1 MFKNGMLGIGLLI
14 GIFIAGFMG
23 YLFILMAGDYV
34 VDENDLVMNSA
45 SKLVDMK
52 GNTITRIYSE
62 NRELVSGKE
71 IPDEVKDAFV
81 SVEDTRFY
89 EHHGLDF
96 RSIAR
101 AVYRDIAA
109 GHKVEGGSTI
119 TQQLAKNVFLS
130 HEKSLLRKTKE
141 AVIAI
146 NLERKYSKDKILEM
160 YLNQIYF
167 GHGAYGIQAASKFYF
182 NKDVSDLTLEEGAM
196 LAGMPKAPSYYSP
209 IEHREASKKRR
220 DLVLDLMAKHHF
232 ITAEQAVRAK
242 GKTISL
248 NLHKEERNPALTT
261 YIDMV
266 LDEAKDRYH
275 LSREEMRKGGYK
287 VVVPLQKATQ
297 ETLYQTF
304 LKPDYFVGTGKEP
317 PEGAMVMMDADTGGI
332 IAAQGGR
339 GYLRD
344 GLNRVNVNRQ
354 PGSAFKPLAVYAP
367 ALETKAYKPYSMLK
381 DEQLSYKGYAPK
393 NYDGKYRG
401 KVSMAEAI
409 RDSINAPAVWLLNE
423 LGIDQSKA
431 ALKKLGMDIPDKGL
445 GIALGGLDN
454 GVSPYQMMAA
464 YRSFAREGKTVKPY
478 AIAKIYDRNGEL
490 VGKASH
496 KEKKVFKKQTAWY
509 MTRMLQ
515 QVVEKGTG
523 KSGNAGT
530 ELAGKTGTTNY
541 EGVPHAN
548 KDAWFVGYTPKVV
561 GAAWIGYDRTTNES
575 YLNTSSEK
583 ATLLFKDVISQMP
596 SQRGLTFKKPKGVKE
611 LDPPVD
617 LIKIS
622 DLKANFALG
631 SFGVPGI
638 KLSWTPSDDERL
650 QYKIYAIKDGESTH
664 VDTVTG
670 KGSYTVSG
678 RYLFTLPKFYVVPL
692 NPQTDQEG
700 EPSNSVALDLFR

>member
-34 VDENDLVMNSA
+34 VDEKDLVMSSA

-52 GNTITRIYSE
+52 GNTITRIYSQ
-62 NRELVSGKE
+62 NRELVKGDE
-71 IPDEVKDAFV
+71 IPEEVKDAFV
-81 SVEDTRFY
+81 AVEDSRFY
-89 EHHGLDF
+89 GHHGLDF

-101 AVYRDIAA
+101 AIYRDIVA
-109 GHKVEGGSTI
+109 GHRVEGGSTI

-146 NLERKYSKDKILEM
+146 NLERRYSKDKILEM

-167 GHGAYGIQAASKFYF
+167 GHGVYGIQAASKFYF
-182 NKDVSDLTLEEGAM
+182 SKDVSDLTVEEGAM
-196 LAGMPKAPSYYSP
+196 LAGMPKAPNSYSP
-209 IEHREASKKRR
+209 IRHMDASKKRR
-220 DLVLDLMAKHHF
+220 DLVLDLMANQHF

-242 GKTISL
+242 GKTIAL
-248 NLHKEERNPALTT
+248 NLHKEQRNPALTT

-266 LDEAKDRYH
+266 LHEAKEKYH
-275 LSREEMRKGGYK
+275 LSREEMRQGGYK
-287 VVVPLQKATQ
+287 IVVPMQISTQ
-297 ETLYQTF
+297 EAAYQTF
-304 LKPDYFVGTGKEP
+304 LKPDYFVGTGKER
-317 PEGAMVMMDADTGGI
+317 PEGALVLMDADTGGV

-339 GYLRD
+339 GYLTE
-344 GLNRVNVNRQ
+344 GLNRVYVNRQ
-354 PGSAFKPLAVYAP
+354 PGSSFKPLAVYAP
-367 ALETKAYKPYSMLK
+367 ALDSKAYKPYSMLK
-381 DEQLSYKGYAPK
+381 DEQLSYKGYKPK
-393 NYDGKYRG
+393 NYDGVYRG

-409 RDSINAPAVWLLNE
+409 RDSVNAPAVWLLNE
-423 LGIDQSKA
+423 LGVSQSKK
-431 ALKKLGMDIPDKGL
+431 ALAELGMDIPDKGL
-445 GIALGGLDN
+445 GIALGGLDH
-454 GVSPYQMMAA
+454 GVSPFQMMSA
-464 YRSFAREGKTVKPY
+464 YRSFARDGKTVDPY
-478 AIAKIYDRNGEL
+478 VISKIYDRNGEL

-523 KSGNAGT
+523 RFGSVDT

-541 EGVPHAN
+541 EGVAHAN

-561 GAAWIGYDRTTNES
+561 GAAWIGYDRTTNDS

-583 ATLLFKDVISQMP
+583 ATRLFKDVINQMP
-596 SQRGLTFKKPKGVKE
+596 SQRGLTFKKPEGVKE
-611 LDPPVD
+611 LEPPVD
-617 LIKIS
+617 LVKIK
-622 DLKANFALG
+622 DLQAKFALG

-638 KLSWTPSDDERL
+638 KMNWTPSNDERL
-650 QYKIYAIKDGESTH
+650 QYKIYAVNDGEATH
-664 VDTVTG
+664 IDTVTG
-670 KGSYTVSG
+670 KGSYSVSG
-678 RYLFTLPKFYVVPL
+678 KYLFTQPKFYVVPL

-700 EPSNSVALDLFR
+700 VPSNTVSLDWFR

>member
-1 MFKNGMLGIGLLI
+1 MLGIGLLI

-34 VDENDLVMNSA
+34 VDDKDLVMSSA

-81 SVEDTRFY
+81 AVEDTRFY

-101 AVYRDIAA
+101 AIYRDIAA

-119 TQQLAKNVFLS
+119 TQQLTKNVFLS

-146 NLERKYSKDKILEM
+146 NLERRYSKDKILEM

-182 NKDVSDLTLEEGAM
+182 NKDVSELTLEEGAM
-196 LAGMPKAPSYYSP
+196 LAGMPKAPSHYSP

-220 DLVLDLMAKHHF
+220 DLVLDLMANQHF

-242 GKTISL
+242 GRTISL

-266 LDEAKDRYH
+266 LKEATDRYH

-287 VVVPLQKATQ
+287 VVVPMQKDTQ
-297 ETLYQTF
+297 NALYQTF
-304 LKPDYFVGTGKEP
+304 LKPDYFVGTGNER
-317 PEGAMVMMDADTGGI
+317 PEGAMVLMDADTGGI

-339 GYLRD
+339 GYLTE

-354 PGSAFKPLAVYAP
+354 PGSSFKPLAVYAP

-381 DEQLSYKGYAPK
+381 DEQLSYKGYKPK

-445 GIALGGLDN
+445 GIALGGLDH

-464 YRSFAREGKTVKPY
+464 YRSFARDGKTIKPY
-478 AIAKIYDRNGEL
+478 VIAKIYDRNGEL

-596 SQRGLTFKKPKGVKE
+596 SQRALTFKKPKGVKE

-617 LIKIS
+617 LIRIS
-622 DLKANFALG
+622 DLKASFALG

-664 VDTVTG
+664 VDTVIG

-678 RYLFTLPKFYVVPL
+678 RYLFSMPKFYVVPL

-700 EPSNSVALDLFR
+700 EPSNSVELDLFR

>member
-14 GIFIAGFMG
+14 GILVAGFMG

-34 VDENDLVMNSA
+34 VDDKDLVMSSA
-45 SKLVDMK
+45 STLVDLK

-62 NRELVSGKE
+62 NRELVSADE

-81 SVEDTRFY
+81 AVEDTRFY

-146 NLERKYSKDKILEM
+146 NLERRYSKDKILEM

-182 NKDVSDLTLEEGAM
+182 NKDVSDLTVEEGAM

-209 IEHREASKKRR
+209 IEHKEASKKRR
-220 DLVLDLMAKHHF
+220 DLVLDLMGKHHF
-232 ITAEQAVRAK
+232 ISAEQAVRAK
-242 GKTISL
+242 GKTIAL
-248 NLHKEERNPALTT
+248 NIHKEERNPALTT

-266 LDEAKDRYH
+266 LHEAKQKYH

-287 VVVPLQKATQ
+287 VVVPLKESTQ
-297 ETLYQTF
+297 EAMYQTF
-304 LKPDYFVGTGKEP
+304 LKPDYFVGTGKER
-317 PEGAMVMMDADTGGI
+317 PEGAMVLMDADTGGI

-339 GYLRD
+339 GYLTE
-344 GLNRVNVNRQ
+344 GLNRVYVNRQ
-354 PGSAFKPLAVYAP
+354 PGSSFKPLAVYGP
-367 ALETKAYKPYSMLK
+367 ALESKAYKPYSMLK
-381 DEQLSYKGYAPK
+381 DEQLSYNGYEPK
-393 NYDGKYRG
+393 NYDGRYRG
-401 KVSMAEAI
+401 RVSMAEAI

-423 LGIDQSKA
+423 MGIDDSKA
-431 ALKKLGMDIPDKGL
+431 SLKKLGMDIPDKGL
-445 GIALGGLDN
+445 GIALGGLDH
-454 GVSPYQMMAA
+454 GVTPYQMMSA
-464 YRSFAREGKTVKPY
+464 YRSFAREGKTIKPY
-478 AIAKIYDRNGEL
+478 VIAKIYDRNGEL

-515 QVVEKGTG
+515 VVVEKGTG
-523 KSGNAGT
+523 RYGSVNT

-541 EGVPHAN
+541 EGVAHAN

-561 GAAWIGYDRTTNES
+561 GAAWIGYDKTTNES

-583 ATLLFKDVISQMP
+583 ATRLFKDVINQMP

-611 LDPPVD
+611 LEPPVD
-617 LIKIS
+617 LVKIK
-622 DLKANFALG
+622 DLKADFALG

-638 KLSWTPSDDERL
+638 KLTWTPSNDERL
-650 QYKIYAIKDGESTH
+650 QYKIYSVKEGKATH
-664 VDTVTG
+664 IDTVTG
-670 KGSYTVSG
+670 RGSYNVSPK
-678 RYLFTLPKFYVVPL
+678 YLFSMPKFYVVPL

-700 EPSNSVALDLFR
+700 EPSNTVSMEWFR